1 MQLHLLIKPK
11 KFLMLL
17 KKEYIKKK
25 TRKTTSILDKVFNH
39 KQLKI
44 LTPKETALSQV
55 KTGNKSE
62 NLLNEIRQIIYSLYW
77 QIELTKK
84 AYNNK
89 MNLIKL

>member
-17 KKEYIKKK
+17 KKEYIQKKA
-25 TRKTTSILDKVFNH
+25 RKTTSILDKVFNH

-44 LTPKETALSQV
+44 LTPKEIALSQV

-62 NLLNEIRQIIYSLYW
+62 ILLNEIRQIIYSLY
-77 QIELTKK
+77 
-84 AYNNK
+84 
-89 MNLIKL
+89 